1 MSNVVLV
8 LDMLVGFMEPGKNLY
23 CGDEAREI
31 IPNIQKLIESEQAA
45 GSSIIFVADTH
56 DPDDLEFEMFP
67 VHCVRGTEECEVI
80 PELAEYEGV
89 TLRKRRYSAFYETDL
104 AERLAALLHDA
115 PEYVIGDMISPFKA
129 AIGLDYKDFEHR
141 LAAAVHIRF
150 GLPPDLTPALAKLI
164 KRADRLSAWFEATQ
178 LAGFSEADAAK
189 YFLRPRFEGAQA
201 IKLKPRSTNAVKRAF
216 LAKFRQLYLQVRR

>member
-104 AERLAALLHDA
+104 AERLATLNPEKIIICGVCTDICVMHTTADARNRDYTVEVHTDCVATFDPDAHRYALDHMEKIL
-115 PEYVIGDMISPFKA
+115 G
-129 AIGLDYKDFEHR
+129 
-141 LAAAVHIRF
+141 
-150 GLPPDLTPALAKLI
+150 AKLT
-164 KRADRLSAWFEATQ
+164 S
-178 LAGFSEADAAK
+178 LAPS
-189 YFLRPRFEGAQA
+189 
-201 IKLKPRSTNAVKRAF
+201 
-216 LAKFRQLYLQVRR
+216 